1 MVYFKAKNFATLNK
15 ARKILFK
22 TTANEEWGP
31 ELIWDGG
38 NWNKRWKLFGVSQQ
52 ELEGSGEGRRSMDDP
67 AKWVTPEFTHIL
79 LYDQATC
86 VYKLEPIRVKHLLS
100 HRNQD
105 RGCCSPRGFHYKGI
119 APRSLREIFLDCK
132 IVKTEFFLSASHWDR
147 ERIYNYNLTKVK
159 ESHCLE
165 TGRSLPED

>member
-1 MVYFKAKNFATLNK
+1 MNGVFQSKKFCNVEQGKEDFIQDYCKWRVGAWAHLRWRKLKQKVETVWGEP
-15 ARKILFK
+15 AR
-22 TTANEEWGP
+22 T
-31 ELIWDGG
+31 GG
-38 NWNKRWKLFGVSQQ
+38 Q
-52 ELEGSGEGRRSMDDP
+52 SMDDP

-105 RGCCSPRGFHYKGI
+105 RGCCSPWGFHYKGI
-119 APRSLREIFLDCK
+119 APRSLREIFLGFK
-132 IVKTEFFLSASHWDR
+132 IGKTEFFLSASHWDR